1 MSLIPTREE
10 ETSKE
15 FFHTVKELSAR
26 LGKAPS
32 TIRKW
37 IETGKIDAEK
47 GSKGYLIPFT
57 DKNGDV
63 FINEIRKN
71 YGKPRPAYNPKEL
84 SEYSGWHELLDELC
98 WLLKVCYS
106 PESLV
111 KKKLFRSDIILGSYI
126 QVHGITLKKVKT
138 VFAANQAHTAKAI
151 LDDLKRGWYNELAYL
166 VPLKKSTLGLSFRDI
181 NLNNDI
187 SSMRFAFPSWRV
199 ITAYYSVYFY
209 LRAVTLQKFKNFR
222 LKEHGATITCFKN
235 NLLNPLSRV
244 LWKFPFDIA
253 YQPGK
258 RVYRNQ
264 LLLNNI
270 RHLKFQYA
278 RHPRPPNFGA
288 NKIFERIYETFR
300 RKSRTSKNPSIYM
313 LFDFLHDFRVWAN
326 YQNIDDLL
334 SLWGTGYKAFI
345 DQNLSLILFMIGGIT
360 EISVL
365 AVLGPN
371 KYLQS
376 LQNLYDLF
384 ALNNPQLE
392 TEFVNTPLYQ
402 RYQLYRDLGF
412 VDQDIK
418 LKTEIDTNKVVLLE
432 KPTKKSK

>member
-1 MSLIPTREE
+1 MEQQHPTEE
-10 ETSKE
+10 P
-15 FFHTVKELSAR
+15 FQTVPELSTALR
-26 LGKAPS
+26 KSQG

-37 IETGKIDAEK
+37 IEKGKLEATK
-47 GSKGYLIPFT
+47 SGRGYRIPWS
-57 DKNGDV
+57 DKNNEL
-63 FINEIRKN
+63 FSIEIRKRF
-71 YGKPRPAYNPKEL
+71 GKPEPAYYPKEL
-84 SEYSGWHELLDELC
+84 SEYSGWHEVLDELC
-98 WLLKVCYS
+98 WLFKVCYS
-106 PESLV
+106 PQDIV
-111 KKKLFRSDIILGSYI
+111 KTKKFRSDIIFANYI
-126 QVHGITLKKVKT
+126 QAHDITLKKVRS
-138 VFAANQAHTAKAI
+138 VFVANQADSANAI

-199 ITAYYSVYFY
+199 ITGYYSAYFY

-222 LKEHGATITCFKN
+222 LAEHGATITCFKN
-235 NLLNPLSRV
+235 NLLSPLSRV
-244 LWKFPFDIA
+244 LWKFPLDIA

-264 LLLNNI
+264 LFLNNI
-270 RHLKFQYA
+270 KHVKFLYA
-278 RHPRPPNFGA
+278 RHPRPPHFDA
-288 NKIFERIYETFR
+288 NRLFERIYETFR
-300 RKSRTSKNPSIYM
+300 KKSRTDKNPSLYM

-345 DQNLSLILFMIGGIT
+345 DQNLSLVLFMIGGIS

-365 AVLGPN
+365 AVLGPDR
-371 KYLQS
+371 YLQS
-376 LQNLYDLF
+376 LQKLYDLF

-402 RYQLYRDLGF
+402 RYQLYKDFDF
-412 VDQDIK
+412 VKKEIK
-418 LKTEIDTNKVVLLE
+418 LKTEIDTNKVILPQKGV
-432 KPTKKSK
+432 KKSK